1 MAYGEDIISQLAKGN
16 PIQLMSKKC
25 HIDIRIRL
33 IISQHVT
40 YHVHVQFGD
49 RTQYTYRLC

>member
-16 PIQLMSKKC
+16 PIQLMSKKR

-33 IISQHVT
+33 IISLHVT

-49 RTQYTYRLC
+49 PTQYTYRLC

>member
-1 MAYGEDIISQLAKGN
+1 MAYGEDIISPLVEGN
-16 PIQLMSKKC
+16 PIQSMLKKC

-33 IISQHVT
+33 IISLHVT

-49 RTQYTYRLC
+49 PTQYTYCLC